1 MDFKTQIIKDLKV
14 FNNPAEFAAMVNMWY
29 DGKTYTIP
37 VVIDHKA
44 AEDRKRLQGDNA
56 EGISEIEALLY
67 ISHADLGFV
76 PKRGMEIEL
85 EEAGAVNVY
94 TITKSDYEDGE
105 IILELGA
112 YAE

>member
-1 MDFKTQIIKDLKV
+1 MDFKAQINKDLKV
-14 FNNPAEFAAMVNMWY
+14 FNNPAEFASMVNMWY

-37 VVIDHKA
+37 AVIDHAA
-44 AEDRKRLQGDNA
+44 AEDRKRLQDDHA
-56 EGISEIEALLY
+56 EGISNIEALLY
-67 ISHADLGFV
+67 ISHDDLGFV

-85 EEAGAVNVY
+85 EEAGAVNIY
-94 TITKSDYEDGE
+94 TITKSEYEDGE

>member
-1 MDFKTQIIKDLKV
+1 MDFKTQIIRDLKV

-37 VVIDHKA
+37 AVIDHKA

>member
-1 MDFKTQIIKDLKV
+1 MDFKTQVIKDLKV

-37 VVIDHKA
+37 AVIDHKA
-44 AEDRKRLQGDNA
+44 AEDRKRSQGDSA
-56 EGISEIEALLY
+56 EGINSIEALIY
-67 ISHADLGFV
+67 ISHEDLGFV

-85 EEAGAVNVY
+85 EEAGAVNIY
-94 TITKSDYEDGE
+94 TIIKSSYEDGE
-105 IILELGA
+105 VILELGA